1 MIQPHTYMN
10 EPGVENEDEY
20 LDGYWESRYDF
31 DVADYGPEDF
41 RYDAPCCGCEDAPCC
56 GC

>member
-1 MIQPHTYMN
+1 MTHTDMN